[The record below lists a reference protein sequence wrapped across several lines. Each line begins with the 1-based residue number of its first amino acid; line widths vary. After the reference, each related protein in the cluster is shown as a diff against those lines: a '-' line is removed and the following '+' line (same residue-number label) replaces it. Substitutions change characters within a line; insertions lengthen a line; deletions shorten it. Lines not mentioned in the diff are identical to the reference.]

1 MSEVPSL
8 RSKNLLVDEAEWQR
22 CKRLILLKARR
33 YKRDTVEVSDRLVV
47 GMSPQQ
53 LAQLVTELAEEGV
66 TVDWKR
72 HAGYGAELS
81 RVASDGPR
89 RLGSHPNNHG
99 ERHPK
104 GPDWANG

>member
-8 RSKNLLVDEAEWQR
+8 RGKNLLVSDDEWQR
-22 CKRLILLKARR
+22 CKRLILAKARR
-33 YKRDTVEVSDRLVV
+33 YKLEIVEISDRLVT
-47 GMSPQQ
+47 GMSPEQI
-53 LAQLVTELAEEGV
+53 ARIVIEVAEEGV
-66 TVDWKR
+66 VIEWKR
-72 HAGYGAELS
+72 RAGYGLELS

-89 RLGSHPNNHG
+89 RFGSHPNNHG